1 MSPLSDRDVLTIKRI
16 VRVNHAG
23 EFGAIRIYSAQIL
36 VARWLCPDTMPKL
49 TEMLG
54 HEREHCK
61 LFFAA
66 MPPRGSRPC
75 RVMQFW
81 SWGGWLLGFLTA
93 LMGRPGVW
101 ACTAAVEETV
111 HHHLDDQMFLL
122 NVRDPELHRLIESIR
137 AEELSHLQYAEQHLT
152 QGSRVHGFLRAM
164 VRFATGVLIWL
175 STWGDSSRMARAL
188 RQARSGA

>member
-1 MSPLSDRDVLTIKRI
+1 MSPHPDRDALTIKRR

-36 VARWLCPDTMPKL
+36 VARGLCPDTMPKL

-66 MPPRGSRPC
+66 MPARGSRPC
-75 RVMQFW
+75 QVMQFW

-93 LMGRPGVW
+93 LMGRQGVW

-111 HHHLDDQMFLL
+111 HHHLDDQMFFLRG
-122 NVRDPELHRLIESIR
+122 RDPELHHLIESIR
-137 AEELSHLQYAEQHLT
+137 AEELAHLQYAEQNLM
-152 QGSRVHGFLRAM
+152 QGSRIQPLLHTVIG
-164 VRFATGVLIWL
+164 VATGVLIWL
-175 STWGDSSRMARAL
+175 STWGDSARMARAL
-188 RQARSGA
+188 KRARLSA